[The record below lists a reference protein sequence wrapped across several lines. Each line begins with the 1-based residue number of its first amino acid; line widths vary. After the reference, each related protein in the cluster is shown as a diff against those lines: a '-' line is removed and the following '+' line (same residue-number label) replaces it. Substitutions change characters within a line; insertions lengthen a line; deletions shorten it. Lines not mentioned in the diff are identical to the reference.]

1 MTYNRAFNSK
11 FFTYFLLFIANYSH
25 LNANILENK
34 KRLVKNSNYFSN
46 YLSGSASL
54 QKNDS
59 RRAYGFFE
67 NIENLGAYHS
77 EFNLKYVETLVN
89 NGKIEEAYIF
99 IKKLDKSYQS
109 LYPFNLI
116 LFVYD
121 FKKERYSKL
130 KNYISLPKQSL
141 GDPLLLELY
150 QNLGLWLDLSNKN
163 IEELN
168 QKISKSNSS
177 FKNVSLTQKIL
188 INLYLDN
195 QKNIDF
201 YFNEIS
207 NNKEL
212 GRYNYFY
219 LSYYLEK
226 NNKEKIND
234 IINQN
239 LKISSENL
247 LFKQLFLDTRENK
260 FYKIDKFYKRKN
272 INHGLAELFY
282 LFANFYQNYEQVQIS
297 NFYLNL
303 SEYLNPNFQSNK
315 ILKVENLIILNNLE
329 QSEKELQVIEKL
341 GKEFYWYANLTRL
354 RFLPNINSERQINL
368 LESFLKNN
376 EFFISEKYF
385 ELANFVRANKNYT
398 KSIELYEK
406 SIASKKNTRDGDWIY
421 YYNLAI
427 GQERAG
433 LWENAE
439 KSFLQALKISP
450 KQPEVLNYLAYSWLE
465 KKINLDKAKE
475 MLVEAVN
482 ISKGR
487 GYILDSLGW
496 AYFLLKDY
504 DKAEEILQT
513 AYEKEPSEAVIYD
526 HYGDVLWTNGK
537 EIQARYVWQNAIKL
551 KNIEQDLKE
560 SINKKIIFGLEDVDK
575 KKS

>member
-1 MTYNRAFNSK
+1 MNKKIFYIVFL
-11 FFTYFLLFIANYSH
+11 LLFIANYSH
-25 LNANILENK
+25 LNANILDNK
-34 KRLVKNSNYFSN
+34 KKLVKNSNYFSN

-150 QNLGLWLDLSNKN
+150 QNLGLWHDLSNKN

-406 SIASKKNTRDGDWIY
+406 SIASKKNTRDGDWIF

>member
-1 MTYNRAFNSK
+1 MSK
-11 FFTYFLLFIANYSH
+11 KIFYIVFFLLFIANYSH

-46 YLSGSASL
+46 YLSGSVSL

-59 RRAYGFFE
+59 QKAYNFFE
-67 NIENLGAYHS
+67 NIENLGIYHS

-109 LYPFNLI
+109 VYPFNLI
-116 LFVYD
+116 LFVHD

-130 KNYISLPKQSL
+130 QSYISLPKQSFS
-141 GDPLLLELY
+141 DPLLLELY
-150 QNLGLWLDLSNKN
+150 QNLGLWADLSNKN
-163 IEELN
+163 TENLN
-168 QKISKSNSS
+168 EKINRSNSS

-195 QKNIDF
+195 QKNIDLNF
-201 YFNEIS
+201 SEIS
-207 NNKEL
+207 NKKEL

-226 NNKEKIND
+226 NNKDKIND
-234 IINQN
+234 IINRN
-239 LKISSENL
+239 LEISSENL
-247 LFKQLFLDTRENK
+247 LFKQLFLDSHENK

-272 INHGLAELFY
+272 INHGLAELLY

-303 SEYLNPNFQSNK
+303 SEYLNPNFLSNK
-315 ILKVENLIILNNLE
+315 ILKIENLIILNNLE
-329 QSEKELQVIEKL
+329 ESEKELKIIEKL
-341 GKEFYWYANLTRL
+341 GKEFNWYANLTRL
-354 RFLPNINSERQINL
+354 RFLPNNNTEKQINL
-368 LESFLKNN
+368 LENFLKNN
-376 EFFISEKYF
+376 EFFKSEKYF
-385 ELANFVRANKNYT
+385 ELANFLRANKNYT

-406 SIASKKNTRDGDWIY
+406 SIASKKDKRDDDWIY

-427 GQERAG
+427 SQERAG
-433 LWENAE
+433 VWENAE
-439 KSFLQALKISP
+439 KNFLQALKISP

-482 ISKGR
+482 LSKGR

-496 AYFLLKDY
+496 AYFLLKDF

-537 EIQARYVWQNAIKL
+537 QIQARYVWQNAIKL

-560 SINKKIIFGLEDVDK
+560 SINKKIIFGLDYADK
-575 KKS
+575 NKS

>member
-1 MTYNRAFNSK
+1 MNKKIFYIVFL
-11 FFTYFLLFIANYSH
+11 LLFIANYSH
-25 LNANILENK
+25 LNANILDNK
-34 KRLVKNSNYFSN
+34 KKLVKNSNYFSN

-59 RRAYGFFE
+59 QRAYGFFE

-406 SIASKKNTRDGDWIY
+406 SIASKKDTRDGDWIY

>member
-1 MTYNRAFNSK
+1 MNKKIFYIVFL
-11 FFTYFLLFIANYSH
+11 LLFIANYSH
-25 LNANILENK
+25 LNANILDNK

-46 YLSGSASL
+46 YLSGSVSL

-59 RRAYGFFE
+59 QKAYGFFE
-67 NIENLGAYHS
+67 NIENLGTYHS

-116 LFVYD
+116 LFVHD

-141 GDPLLLELY
+141 SDALLAELY
-150 QNLGLWLDLSNKN
+150 QNLVLWADLSNKN

-168 QKISKSNSS
+168 QKIGISNSS

-195 QKNIDF
+195 PKNIDL

-207 NNKEL
+207 NKKEL

-226 NNKEKIND
+226 NNKDKIND
-234 IINQN
+234 IINRN
-239 LKISSENL
+239 LEISSENL
-247 LFKQLFLDTRENK
+247 LFKQLFLDSRENK

-329 QSEKELQVIEKL
+329 QSEKEMKVIEKL

-354 RFLPNINSERQINL
+354 RFLPNINSEKQINL
-368 LESFLKNN
+368 LENFLKNN
-376 EFFISEKYF
+376 EFFVSEKYF
-385 ELANFVRANKNYT
+385 ELANFVRANKNYS

-406 SIASKKNTRDGDWIY
+406 SIASKKDTKDGDWIY

-427 GQERAG
+427 SQERAG

-560 SINKKIIFGLEDVDK
+560 SINKKIIFGLDYADK
-575 KKS
+575 NKS

>member
-1 MTYNRAFNSK
+1 MNKKIFYIVFL
-11 FFTYFLLFIANYSH
+11 LLFIANYSH
-25 LNANILENK
+25 LNANILDNK

-46 YLSGSASL
+46 YLSGSVSL

-59 RRAYGFFE
+59 QKAYGFFE
-67 NIENLGAYHS
+67 NIENLGTYHS

-141 GDPLLLELY
+141 SDPLLAELY
-150 QNLGLWLDLSNKN
+150 QNLSLWADLSNKN

-168 QKISKSNSS
+168 QKIGTSNSS

-195 QKNIDF
+195 PKNIDL

-207 NNKEL
+207 NKKEL

-226 NNKEKIND
+226 NNKDKIND
-234 IINQN
+234 IINRN
-239 LKISSENL
+239 LEISSENL
-247 LFKQLFLDTRENK
+247 LFKQLFLDSRENK

-329 QSEKELQVIEKL
+329 QSEKEIKVIEKL

-354 RFLPNINSERQINL
+354 RFLPNINSEKQINL

-376 EFFISEKYF
+376 EFFASEKYF
-385 ELANFVRANKNYT
+385 ELANFIRANKNYS

-406 SIASKKNTRDGDWIY
+406 SIASKKDTKDGDWIY

-427 GQERAG
+427 SQERAG

-560 SINKKIIFGLEDVDK
+560 SINKKIIFGLDYADK
-575 KKS
+575 NKS

>member
-1 MTYNRAFNSK
+1 MNKKIFYIVFL
-11 FFTYFLLFIANYSH
+11 LLFIANYSH
-25 LNANILENK
+25 LNANILDNK

-46 YLSGSASL
+46 YLSGSVSL

-59 RRAYGFFE
+59 QKAYGFFE
-67 NIENLGAYHS
+67 NIENLGTYHS

-121 FKKERYSKL
+121 FKKERYLKL

-141 GDPLLLELY
+141 SDPLLAELY
-150 QNLGLWLDLSNKN
+150 QNLSLWADLSNKN

-168 QKISKSNSS
+168 QKIGTSNSS

-195 QKNIDF
+195 PKNIDL

-207 NNKEL
+207 NKKEL

-226 NNKEKIND
+226 NNKDKIND
-234 IINQN
+234 IINRN
-239 LKISSENL
+239 LEISSENL
-247 LFKQLFLDTRENK
+247 LFKQLFLDSRENK

-329 QSEKELQVIEKL
+329 QSEKEIKVIEKL

-354 RFLPNINSERQINL
+354 RFLPNINSEKQINL

-376 EFFISEKYF
+376 EFFASEKYF
-385 ELANFVRANKNYT
+385 ELANFVRVNKNYS

-406 SIASKKNTRDGDWIY
+406 SIASKKDKKDGDWIY

-427 GQERAG
+427 SQERAG

-560 SINKKIIFGLEDVDK
+560 SINKKIIFGLDYADK
-575 KKS
+575 NKS

>member
-1 MTYNRAFNSK
+1 M
-11 FFTYFLLFIANYSH
+11 LFIANYSH

-46 YLSGSASL
+46 YLSGSVSL

-59 RRAYGFFE
+59 RKAYNFFE
-67 NIENLGAYHS
+67 NIENLGIYHS

-89 NGKIEEAYIF
+89 NGKIEEAYLF
-99 IKKLDKSYQS
+99 IKKLDKSNQS

-116 LFVYD
+116 LFVHD

-130 KNYISLPKQSL
+130 QSYISSPKQSYS
-141 GDPLLLELY
+141 DPLLLELY
-150 QNLGLWLDLSNKN
+150 QNLGLWADLSNKN
-163 IEELN
+163 KEDLN
-168 QKISKSNSS
+168 GKINRTNSS

-195 QKNIDF
+195 QKNIDLNF
-201 YFNEIS
+201 SEIS
-207 NNKEL
+207 NKKEL

-226 NNKEKIND
+226 NNKDKIND
-234 IINQN
+234 IIKQN
-239 LKISSENL
+239 LEISSENL
-247 LFKQLFLDTRENK
+247 LFKQLFLDSRENK
-260 FYKIDKFYKRKN
+260 FYKIDNFYKRKN
-272 INHGLAELFY
+272 INHGLAELLY

-303 SEYLNPNFQSNK
+303 SEYLNPNFLSNK
-315 ILKVENLIILNNLE
+315 ILKVENLITLNNLE
-329 QSEKELQVIEKL
+329 ESEKEIKIIEKL
-341 GKEFYWYANLTRL
+341 GKEFNWYANLTRL
-354 RFLPNINSERQINL
+354 RFLPNNNTDKQINL
-368 LESFLKNN
+368 LENFLKNN
-376 EFFISEKYF
+376 EFFASEKYF
-385 ELANFVRANKNYT
+385 ELANFLRANKNYS

-406 SIASKKNTRDGDWIY
+406 SIALKKDKRDDDWIY

-427 GQERAG
+427 SQERAG
-433 LWENAE
+433 AWENAE
-439 KSFLQALKISP
+439 KNFLQALKISP

-482 ISKGR
+482 LSKGR

-496 AYFLLKDY
+496 AYFLLKDF

-537 EIQARYVWQNAIKL
+537 QIQARYVWQNAIKL

-560 SINKKIIFGLEDVDK
+560 SINKKIIFGLDDADK
-575 KKS
+575 NKS

>member
-1 MTYNRAFNSK
+1 MNKKIFYIVFL
-11 FFTYFLLFIANYSH
+11 LLFIANYSH

-46 YLSGSASL
+46 YLSGSVSL

-59 RRAYGFFE
+59 KKAYGFFE
-67 NIENLGAYHS
+67 NIENLGTYHS

-109 LYPFNLI
+109 LYPYNLI

-141 GDPLLLELY
+141 SDPLLTELY
-150 QNLGLWLDLSNKN
+150 QNLGLWADLSNKN

-168 QKISKSNSS
+168 QKIGTSNSS

-195 QKNIDF
+195 PKNIDL

-207 NNKEL
+207 NQKEL

-226 NNKEKIND
+226 NNKDKIND
-234 IINQN
+234 IINRN
-239 LKISSENL
+239 LEISSENL
-247 LFKQLFLDTRENK
+247 LFKQLFLDSRENK

-315 ILKVENLIILNNLE
+315 VLKVENLIILNNLE
-329 QSEKELQVIEKL
+329 QSEKEIKVIEKL

-354 RFLPNINSERQINL
+354 RFLPNINSEKQINL

-376 EFFISEKYF
+376 EFFASEKYF
-385 ELANFVRANKNYT
+385 ELANFIRANKNYS

-406 SIASKKNTRDGDWIY
+406 SIASKKDTKDGDWIY

-427 GQERAG
+427 SQERAG

-560 SINKKIIFGLEDVDK
+560 SINKKIIFGLDYADK
-575 KKS
+575 NKS

>member
-1 MTYNRAFNSK
+1 MDKK
-11 FFTYFLLFIANYSH
+11 FFYIVFFLLFIANYSH

-34 KRLVKNSNYFSN
+34 KRSVKNSNYFSN
-46 YLSGSASL
+46 YLSGSVSL

-59 RRAYGFFE
+59 RKAYNFFE
-67 NIENLGAYHS
+67 NIENLGIHHS

-116 LFVYD
+116 LFVHD

-130 KNYISLPKQSL
+130 QSYISLPKQSFS
-141 GDPLLLELY
+141 DPLLLELY
-150 QNLGLWLDLSNKN
+150 QNLSLWADLSIKN
-163 IEELN
+163 IEDLN
-168 QKISKSNSS
+168 EKINRSNSS

-195 QKNIDF
+195 QKNIDLN
-201 YFNEIS
+201 YSEIS
-207 NNKEL
+207 NKKEL
-212 GRYNYFY
+212 SRYNYFY

-226 NNKEKIND
+226 NNKDKIND
-234 IINQN
+234 IINRN

-247 LFKQLFLDTRENK
+247 LFKQLFLDSRENK

-272 INHGLAELFY
+272 INHGLAELLY

-303 SEYLNPNFQSNK
+303 SEYLNPNFLSNK

-329 QSEKELQVIEKL
+329 ELEKEIKIIEKL
-341 GKEFYWYANLTRL
+341 GKEFNWYANLTRL
-354 RFLPNINSERQINL
+354 RFLPNNNTEKQINL
-368 LESFLKNN
+368 LENFLKNN
-376 EFFISEKYF
+376 EFFVSEKYF
-385 ELANFVRANKNYT
+385 ELANFLRANKNYT

-406 SIASKKNTRDGDWIY
+406 SIVLKKDKRDDDWIY

-427 GQERAG
+427 SQERAG
-433 LWENAE
+433 VWENAE
-439 KSFLQALKISP
+439 KNFLQALNISP

-482 ISKGR
+482 LSKGR

-496 AYFLLKDY
+496 AYFLLKDF

-537 EIQARYVWQNAIKL
+537 QIQARYVWQNAIKL

-560 SINKKIIFGLEDVDK
+560 SINKKIIFGLDDADK

>member
-1 MTYNRAFNSK
+1 MNKRFYYLVSLF
-11 FFTYFLLFIANYSH
+11 LFITNYSY
-25 LNANILENK
+25 LNANILDNK

-46 YLSGSASL
+46 YLSGSIYL
-54 QKNDS
+54 QKNDLH
-59 RRAYGFFE
+59 RAYNYFE
-67 NIENLGAYHS
+67 NIENLGIYHS
-77 EFNLKYVETLVN
+77 EFNFKYVETLVS

-116 LFVYD
+116 LFVHD

-130 KNYISLPKQSL
+130 KNYISLSKQSFN
-141 GDPLLLELY
+141 DPLQLELY
-150 QNLGLWLDLSNKN
+150 QNLGFWADLSNKN
-163 IEELN
+163 TQDLN
-168 QKISKSNSS
+168 DKIDKSNSS
-177 FKNVSLTQKIL
+177 FKNVSLAQKIL

-195 QKNIDF
+195 QKNIDLH
-201 YFNEIS
+201 FNEIS
-207 NNKEL
+207 NKKEL

-226 NNKEKIND
+226 NNKDKIND

-239 LKISSENL
+239 LEISSENL
-247 LFKQLFLDTRENK
+247 LFKQLFLDIRENK
-260 FYKIDKFYKRKN
+260 FYKIEKFYKRKN

-282 LFANFYQNYEQVQIS
+282 LFANFYQNYEQTQVS

-303 SEYLNPNFQSNK
+303 SEYLNPNFLSNK

-329 QSEKELQVIEKL
+329 QSEKEIQILEKL
-341 GKEFYWYANLTRL
+341 GKEFYWYSNFTRL
-354 RFLPNINSERQINL
+354 RFLSNINTEKQINL
-368 LESFLKNN
+368 LEDFLKNN
-376 EFFISEKYF
+376 NFFVYEKYF
-385 ELANFVRANKNYT
+385 DLANFLRTNKNYS
-398 KSIELYEK
+398 KSIELYNK
-406 SIASKKNTRDGDWIY
+406 SIALKKDTKDSDWIY

-427 GQERAG
+427 SQERAG
-433 LWENAE
+433 EWENAE
-439 KSFLQALKISP
+439 ESFLQALKISP

-475 MLVEAVN
+475 MLIEAVN
-482 ISKGR
+482 LSKGR

-496 AYFLLKDY
+496 AYFLLKDF

-526 HYGDVLWTNGK
+526 HYGDVLWMNGK
-537 EIQARYVWQNAIKL
+537 PIQARYVWQNAIKL

-560 SINKKIIFGLEDVDK
+560 TINEKIIFGLDNVDK

>member
-1 MTYNRAFNSK
+1 MNKKIFYIVFL
-11 FFTYFLLFIANYSH
+11 LLFIANYSH
-25 LNANILENK
+25 LNANILDNK
-34 KRLVKNSNYFSN
+34 KKLVKNSNYFSN

>member
-1 MTYNRAFNSK
+1 MNKKIFYIVF
-11 FFTYFLLFIANYSH
+11 FLLFIANYSH

-34 KRLVKNSNYFSN
+34 KRSVKNSNYFSN
-46 YLSGSASL
+46 YLSGSVSL

-59 RRAYGFFE
+59 RKAYNFFE
-67 NIENLGAYHS
+67 NIENLGIHHS

-116 LFVYD
+116 LFVHD

-130 KNYISLPKQSL
+130 QSYISLPKQSFS
-141 GDPLLLELY
+141 DPLLLELY
-150 QNLGLWLDLSNKN
+150 QNLSLWADLSNKN
-163 IEELN
+163 IEDLN
-168 QKISKSNSS
+168 EKINRSNSS

-195 QKNIDF
+195 QKNIDLN
-201 YFNEIS
+201 YSEIS
-207 NNKEL
+207 NKKEL
-212 GRYNYFY
+212 SRYNYFY

-226 NNKEKIND
+226 NNKDKIND
-234 IINQN
+234 IINRN
-239 LKISSENL
+239 LEISSENL
-247 LFKQLFLDTRENK
+247 LFKQLFLDSRENK

-272 INHGLAELFY
+272 INHGLAELLY

-303 SEYLNPNFQSNK
+303 SEYLNPNFLSNK

-329 QSEKELQVIEKL
+329 ELEKEIKIIEKL
-341 GKEFYWYANLTRL
+341 GKEFNWYANLTRL
-354 RFLPNINSERQINL
+354 RFLPNNNTEKQINL
-368 LESFLKNN
+368 LENFLKNN
-376 EFFISEKYF
+376 EFFVSEKYF
-385 ELANFVRANKNYT
+385 ELANFLRANKNYT

-406 SIASKKNTRDGDWIY
+406 SIALKKDKRDDDWIY

-427 GQERAG
+427 SQERAG
-433 LWENAE
+433 VWENAE
-439 KSFLQALKISP
+439 KNFLQALKISP

-482 ISKGR
+482 LSKGR

-496 AYFLLKDY
+496 AYFLLKDF

-537 EIQARYVWQNAIKL
+537 QIQARYVWQNAIKL

-560 SINKKIIFGLEDVDK
+560 SINKKIIFGLDDADK

>member
-1 MTYNRAFNSK
+1 MNKKIFYIVF
-11 FFTYFLLFIANYSH
+11 FLLFIANYSY

-46 YLSGSASL
+46 YLSGSVSL
-54 QKNDS
+54 QKNDL
-59 RRAYGFFE
+59 RKAYNFFE
-67 NIENLGAYHS
+67 NIENLGIYHS
-77 EFNLKYVETLVN
+77 VFNLKYVETLVN
-89 NGKIEEAYIF
+89 NGKIEEAYLF
-99 IKKLDKSYQS
+99 IKKLDKSNQS

-116 LFVYD
+116 LFVHD

-130 KNYISLPKQSL
+130 HSYISLPKQSFS
-141 GDPLLLELY
+141 DPLLLELY
-150 QNLGLWLDLSNKN
+150 QNLGLWADLSNKN
-163 IEELN
+163 TKDLN
-168 QKISKSNSS
+168 EKINRSNSS
-177 FKNVSLTQKIL
+177 FKNASLTQKIL

-195 QKNIDF
+195 QKNIDLNF
-201 YFNEIS
+201 SEIS
-207 NNKEL
+207 NKKEL
-212 GRYNYFY
+212 NRYNYFY

-226 NNKEKIND
+226 NNKDKIND
-234 IINQN
+234 IIKRN
-239 LKISSENL
+239 LEISSENL

-260 FYKIDKFYKRKN
+260 FYKINNFYKRKN
-272 INHGLAELFY
+272 INHGLAELLY

-303 SEYLNPNFQSNK
+303 SEYLNPNFLSNK

-329 QSEKELQVIEKL
+329 ELEKEIKIIEKL
-341 GKEFYWYANLTRL
+341 GKEFNWYANLTRL
-354 RFLPNINSERQINL
+354 RFLPNNNTDKQINL
-368 LESFLKNN
+368 LENFLKNN
-376 EFFISEKYF
+376 EFFASEKYF
-385 ELANFVRANKNYT
+385 ELANFLRANKNYS

-406 SIASKKNTRDGDWIY
+406 SIALKKDKRDDDWIY

-427 GQERAG
+427 SQERAG
-433 LWENAE
+433 AWENAE
-439 KSFLQALKISP
+439 KNFLQALKISP

-482 ISKGR
+482 LSKGR

-496 AYFLLKDY
+496 AYFLLKDF

-537 EIQARYVWQNAIKL
+537 QIQARYVWQNAVKL

-560 SINKKIIFGLEDVDK
+560 SINKKIIFGLDDADK
-575 KKS
+575 NKS

>member
-1 MTYNRAFNSK
+1 
-11 FFTYFLLFIANYSH
+11 

-46 YLSGSASL
+46 YLSGSVSL

-59 RRAYGFFE
+59 QKAYNFFE
-67 NIENLGAYHS
+67 NIENLGIYHS

-109 LYPFNLI
+109 VYPFNLI
-116 LFVYD
+116 LFVHD

-130 KNYISLPKQSL
+130 QSYISLPKQSFS
-141 GDPLLLELY
+141 DPLLLELY
-150 QNLGLWLDLSNKN
+150 QNLGLWADLSNKN
-163 IEELN
+163 TEDLN
-168 QKISKSNSS
+168 EKINRSNSS

-195 QKNIDF
+195 QKNIDLNF
-201 YFNEIS
+201 SEIS
-207 NNKEL
+207 NKKEL

-226 NNKEKIND
+226 NNKDKIND
-234 IINQN
+234 IINRN
-239 LKISSENL
+239 LEISSENL
-247 LFKQLFLDTRENK
+247 LFKQLFLDSHENK

-272 INHGLAELFY
+272 INHGLAELLY

-303 SEYLNPNFQSNK
+303 SEYLNPNFLSNK
-315 ILKVENLIILNNLE
+315 ILKIENLIILNNLE
-329 QSEKELQVIEKL
+329 ESEKELKIIEKL
-341 GKEFYWYANLTRL
+341 GKEFNWYANLTRL
-354 RFLPNINSERQINL
+354 RFLPNNNTEKQINL
-368 LESFLKNN
+368 LENFLKNN
-376 EFFISEKYF
+376 EFFKSEKYF
-385 ELANFVRANKNYT
+385 ELANFLRANKNYT

-406 SIASKKNTRDGDWIY
+406 SIASKKDKRDDDWIY

-427 GQERAG
+427 SQERAG
-433 LWENAE
+433 VWENAE
-439 KSFLQALKISP
+439 KNFLQALEISP
-450 KQPEVLNYLAYSWLE
+450 NQPEVLNYLAYSWLE

-482 ISKGR
+482 LSKGR

-496 AYFLLKDY
+496 AYFLLKDF

-537 EIQARYVWQNAIKL
+537 QIQARYVWQNAIKL

-560 SINKKIIFGLEDVDK
+560 SINKKIIFGLDDADK

>member
-1 MTYNRAFNSK
+1 MNKKIFYIVFL
-11 FFTYFLLFIANYSH
+11 LLFIANYSH
-25 LNANILENK
+25 LNANILDNK

-46 YLSGSASL
+46 YLSGSVSL

-59 RRAYGFFE
+59 QKAYGFFE
-67 NIENLGAYHS
+67 NIENLGTYHS

-109 LYPFNLI
+109 LYPYNLI

-141 GDPLLLELY
+141 SDPLLAELY
-150 QNLGLWLDLSNKN
+150 QNLSLWADLSNKN

-168 QKISKSNSS
+168 QKIGTSNSS

-195 QKNIDF
+195 PKNIDL

-207 NNKEL
+207 NKKEL

-226 NNKEKIND
+226 NNKDKIND
-234 IINQN
+234 IINRN
-239 LKISSENL
+239 LEISSENL
-247 LFKQLFLDTRENK
+247 LFKQLFLDSRENK

-329 QSEKELQVIEKL
+329 QSEKEIKVIEKL

-354 RFLPNINSERQINL
+354 RFLPNINSEKQINL

-376 EFFISEKYF
+376 EFFASEKYF
-385 ELANFVRANKNYT
+385 ELANFVRVNKNYS

-406 SIASKKNTRDGDWIY
+406 SIASKKDKKDGDWIY

-427 GQERAG
+427 SQERAG

-560 SINKKIIFGLEDVDK
+560 SINKKIIFGLDYADK
-575 KKS
+575 NKS

>member
-1 MTYNRAFNSK
+1 
-11 FFTYFLLFIANYSH
+11 
-25 LNANILENK
+25 
-34 KRLVKNSNYFSN
+34 
-46 YLSGSASL
+46 
-54 QKNDS
+54 
-59 RRAYGFFE
+59 
-67 NIENLGAYHS
+67 
-77 EFNLKYVETLVN
+77 
-89 NGKIEEAYIF
+89 
-99 IKKLDKSYQS
+99 
-109 LYPFNLI
+109 
-116 LFVYD
+116 
-121 FKKERYSKL
+121 
-130 KNYISLPKQSL
+130 
-141 GDPLLLELY
+141 LY
-150 QNLGLWLDLSNKN
+150 QNLGLWANLSNKN

-168 QKISKSNSS
+168 QKIGTSNSS

-195 QKNIDF
+195 PKNIDL

-207 NNKEL
+207 NKKEL

-226 NNKEKIND
+226 NNKDKIND
-234 IINQN
+234 IINRN
-239 LKISSENL
+239 LEISSENL
-247 LFKQLFLDTRENK
+247 LFKQLFLDSRENK

-329 QSEKELQVIEKL
+329 QSEKEIKVIEKL

-354 RFLPNINSERQINL
+354 RFLPNINSEKQINL

-376 EFFISEKYF
+376 EFFASEKYF
-385 ELANFVRANKNYT
+385 ELANFIRANKNYS

-406 SIASKKNTRDGDWIY
+406 SIASKKDTKDGDWIY

-427 GQERAG
+427 SQERAG

-560 SINKKIIFGLEDVDK
+560 SINKKIIFGLDYADK
-575 KKS
+575 NKS

>member
-1 MTYNRAFNSK
+1 MNKKIFYIVF
-11 FFTYFLLFIANYSH
+11 FLLFIANYSY

-46 YLSGSASL
+46 YLSGSVSL

-59 RRAYGFFE
+59 RKAYNFFE
-67 NIENLGAYHS
+67 NIENLGIYHS

-116 LFVYD
+116 LFVHD

-130 KNYISLPKQSL
+130 QSYISLPKQSFS
-141 GDPLLLELY
+141 DPLLLELY
-150 QNLGLWLDLSNKN
+150 QNLGLWADLSNKN
-163 IEELN
+163 TEDLN
-168 QKISKSNSS
+168 EKINRSNSS

-195 QKNIDF
+195 QKNIDLN
-201 YFNEIS
+201 YSEIS
-207 NNKEL
+207 NKKEL
-212 GRYNYFY
+212 SRYNYFY

-226 NNKEKIND
+226 NNKDKIND
-234 IINQN
+234 IINRN
-239 LKISSENL
+239 LEISSENL
-247 LFKQLFLDTRENK
+247 LFKQLFLDSRENK

-272 INHGLAELFY
+272 INHGLAELLY

-303 SEYLNPNFQSNK
+303 SEYLNPNFLSNK

-329 QSEKELQVIEKL
+329 ELEKEIKIIEKL
-341 GKEFYWYANLTRL
+341 GKEFNWYANLTRL
-354 RFLPNINSERQINL
+354 RFLPNNNTERQINL
-368 LESFLKNN
+368 LENFLKNN
-376 EFFISEKYF
+376 EFFVSEKYF
-385 ELANFVRANKNYT
+385 ELANFLRANKNYT

-406 SIASKKNTRDGDWIY
+406 SIALKKDKRDDDWIY

-427 GQERAG
+427 SQERAG
-433 LWENAE
+433 VWENAE
-439 KSFLQALKISP
+439 KNFLQALKISP

-482 ISKGR
+482 LSKGR

-496 AYFLLKDY
+496 AYFLLKDF

-537 EIQARYVWQNAIKL
+537 QIQARYVWQNAIKL

-560 SINKKIIFGLEDVDK
+560 SINKKIIFGLDDADK
-575 KKS
+575 NKS

>member
-1 MTYNRAFNSK
+1 MNKKIFYIVFL
-11 FFTYFLLFIANYSH
+11 LLFIANYSH

-46 YLSGSASL
+46 YLSGSVSL

-59 RRAYGFFE
+59 QKAYGFFE
-67 NIENLGAYHS
+67 NIENLGTYHS

-109 LYPFNLI
+109 LYPYNLI

-141 GDPLLLELY
+141 SDPLLAELY
-150 QNLGLWLDLSNKN
+150 QNLSLWADLSNKN

-168 QKISKSNSS
+168 QKIRISNSS

-195 QKNIDF
+195 PKNIDL

-207 NNKEL
+207 NKKEL

-226 NNKEKIND
+226 NNKDKIND
-234 IINQN
+234 IINRN
-239 LKISSENL
+239 LEISSENL
-247 LFKQLFLDTRENK
+247 LFKQLFLDSRENK

-329 QSEKELQVIEKL
+329 QSEKEIKVIEKL

-354 RFLPNINSERQINL
+354 RFLPNINSEKQINL

-376 EFFISEKYF
+376 EFFASEKYF
-385 ELANFVRANKNYT
+385 ELANFIRANKNYS

-406 SIASKKNTRDGDWIY
+406 SIASKKDTKDGDWIY

-427 GQERAG
+427 SQERAG

-560 SINKKIIFGLEDVDK
+560 SINKKIIFGLDYADK
-575 KKS
+575 NKS

>member
-1 MTYNRAFNSK
+1 MNKKIFYIVF
-11 FFTYFLLFIANYSH
+11 FLLCIANYSH

-46 YLSGSASL
+46 YLSGSVSL
-54 QKNDS
+54 QRNDS
-59 RRAYGFFE
+59 RKAYNFFE
-67 NIENLGAYHS
+67 NIENLGIYHS

-89 NGKIEEAYIF
+89 NGKIEEAYLF
-99 IKKLDKSYQS
+99 IKKLNKYNQS

-116 LFVYD
+116 LFVHD

-130 KNYISLPKQSL
+130 QSYISLPKQSYS
-141 GDPLLLELY
+141 DPLLLELY
-150 QNLGLWLDLSNKN
+150 QNLGLWADLSNKN
-163 IEELN
+163 KEDLN
-168 QKISKSNSS
+168 EKINRSNSS

-195 QKNIDF
+195 QKNIDLNF
-201 YFNEIS
+201 SEIS
-207 NNKEL
+207 NKKEL

-226 NNKEKIND
+226 NNKDKINA
-234 IINQN
+234 IIKQN
-239 LKISSENL
+239 LEISSENL

-260 FYKIDKFYKRKN
+260 FYKIDNFYKRKN
-272 INHGLAELFY
+272 INHGLAELLY

-303 SEYLNPNFQSNK
+303 SEYLNPNFLSNK

-329 QSEKELQVIEKL
+329 ESENEIKIIEKL
-341 GKEFYWYANLTRL
+341 GKEFNWYANLTRL
-354 RFLPNINSERQINL
+354 RFLPNNNMDKQINL
-368 LESFLKNN
+368 LENFLKNN
-376 EFFISEKYF
+376 EFFVSEKYF
-385 ELANFVRANKNYT
+385 ELANFLRANKNYS

-406 SIASKKNTRDGDWIY
+406 SIALKKDKRDDDWIY

-427 GQERAG
+427 SQERAG
-433 LWENAE
+433 AWENAE
-439 KSFLQALKISP
+439 KNFLQALKISP

-475 MLVEAVN
+475 MLVEAVTL
-482 ISKGR
+482 SKGR

-496 AYFLLKDY
+496 AYFLLKDF

-537 EIQARYVWQNAIKL
+537 QIQARYVWQNAIKL

-560 SINKKIIFGLEDVDK
+560 SINKKIIFGLDDADK
-575 KKS
+575 NKS